1 MNKTLSLACILVTCA
16 LLTVTGQTVADDS
29 FATMSGWT
37 PVYGTWSANGALVQS
52 DTKTG
57 LAMINRKLPQSGS
70 YQLEYTATY
79 LAGGYANAAAA
90 AMGKYHGG
98 FGIHIG
104 IDKPAT
110 SVSWGNGESYLLWF
124 NLDTEVP
131 ESSPYY
137 GLRAQVY
144 KSSSNSV
151 MNLMDDYNA
160 EILPQDVVEA
170 NLDYLSVP
178 LTVTMIVD
186 TESGEVQVFDPTQED
201 TYYSV
206 YLDPAILKG
215 SYVSFRTNTLSMSFD
230 DFRITKLR

>member
-1 MNKTLSLACILVTCA
+1 MKRTFLLACVLVSCA
-16 LLTVTGQTVADDS
+16 LLTVTGQTLANDS
-29 FATMSGWT
+29 FATMSGWM
-37 PVYGTWSANGALVQS
+37 PVHGSWSAKGALVQS

-70 YQLEYTATY
+70 YQLDYTATY
-79 LAGGYANAAAA
+79 LDGGYTDQKAAF
-90 AMGKYHGG
+90 MGKYHGG
-98 FGIHIG
+98 FGMHIG

-144 KSSSNSV
+144 KSVSNSV
-151 MNLMDDYNA
+151 MNLMEDYNV

-178 LTVTMIVD
+178 LQVTMIVD
-186 TESGEVQVFDPTQED
+186 TDSGEIQVFDPTEED
-201 TYYSV
+201 AYYSV
-206 YLDPAILKG
+206 YLDPAVLKG
-215 SYVSFRTNTLSMSFD
+215 SYVSFRTNALSMSFD